1 MIPLIIFVNFIFAH
15 LLRVDKTTKKSPEEN
30 EVRDDE
36 TEISRLFGSE
46 QMHIHRCLK
55 CGQEATKH
63 SIMLLCNLVYPE
75 IINPCKRSSSNVSK
89 ASAEQKY
96 VSLVCKIIETL
107 VVYMISSILKQK
119 YIRNSIAI

>member
-1 MIPLIIFVNFIFAH
+1 MH
-15 LLRVDKTTKKSPEEN
+15 LLRVDKTTKKSAEENN

-75 IINPCKRSSSNVSK
+75 IINPCKLFSNNIYPK
-89 ASAEQKY
+89 F
-96 VSLVCKIIETL
+96 
-107 VVYMISSILKQK
+107 
-119 YIRNSIAI
+119 

>member
-1 MIPLIIFVNFIFAH
+1 MYSNDLYYFISQ
-15 LLRVDKTTKKSPEEN
+15 VDQGNKKSPEEN
-30 EVRDDE
+30 EVREEE

-75 IINPCKRSSSNVSK
+75 IVNPCKMLSCN
-89 ASAEQKY
+89 Y
-96 VSLVCKIIETL
+96 VNS
-107 VVYMISSILKQK
+107 
-119 YIRNSIAI
+119 YIKVI

>member
-1 MIPLIIFVNFIFAH
+1 
-15 LLRVDKTTKKSPEEN
+15 
-30 EVRDDE
+30 VRDDE

-75 IINPCKRSSSNVSK
+75 IINPCKLLSSNMCPMLWLDRKSEFSV
-89 ASAEQKY
+89 
-96 VSLVCKIIETL
+96 
-107 VVYMISSILKQK
+107 
-119 YIRNSIAI
+119 